1 MAPMPHASMNASVHA
16 IPETALREVLASA
29 VPELHRHCRD
39 PWVVIGSAAARLAGA
54 EVVVAD
60 LDVLTSV
67 RDAEALIG
75 QWRARRDDTYVPRGE
90 ERFRSRFA
98 RFRFP
103 GLPVEVMGGLELC
116 GERGWELVRVDRI
129 VTLDAGG
136 LTVPVPAVAEQ
147 IRVLESFGRP
157 KDLQR
162 AALLRRLSEERQ

>member
-1 MAPMPHASMNASVHA
+1 MSASVHVD
-16 IPETALREVLASA
+16 TAAALHEVLAA
-29 VPELHRHCRD
+29 ALPDLHRLCRD
-39 PWVVIGSAAARLAGA
+39 PWTLIGSAAARLAGA

-67 RDAEALIG
+67 RDAEILIG
-75 QWRARRDDTYVPRGE
+75 HWQARRDETYVPHGE
-90 ERFRSRFA
+90 ERFRSCFA

-116 GERGWELVRVDRI
+116 GERGWEPVRVGE
-129 VTLDAGG
+129 V
-136 LTVPVPAVAEQ
+136 LTVDVAGLAVPIPAVAEQ

-162 AALLRRLSEERQ
+162 AALLKQLSGERP

>member
-1 MAPMPHASMNASVHA
+1 MPHASMNASVHA

-39 PWVVIGSAAARLAGA
+39 PWMVIGSAAARLAGA
-54 EVVVAD
+54 AVAVAD

-75 QWRARRDDTYVPRGE
+75 HWRARQDEAWVPPSA

-98 RFRFP
+98 RFLFP

-116 GERGWELVRVDRI
+116 GERGWEPVRIGEV
-129 VTLDAGG
+129 VTVDAGG
-136 LTVPVPAVAEQ
+136 LAVPVPAVTEQ

-162 AALLRRLSEERQ
+162 AALLRRLSGERP

>member
-1 MAPMPHASMNASVHA
+1 MNASVHVDTA
-16 IPETALREVLASA
+16 AALREVLAA
-29 VPELHRHCRD
+29 AIPDLHRLCRD
-39 PWVVIGSAAARLAGA
+39 PWTLIGSAAARLAGTDVA
-54 EVVVAD
+54 VAD

-75 QWRARRDDTYVPRGE
+75 HWQTRRDDTYVPHGE

-116 GERGWELVRVDRI
+116 GEHGWEPVRVDRI

-136 LTVPVPAVAEQ
+136 LAVPIPAVAEQ
-147 IRVLESFGRP
+147 IRVLQGFGRP